1 MLRSQQTLFRAALPR
16 LARCGAACLRS
27 LSSSPT
33 PRPHNPAELR
43 ASAHVDLIVAELA
56 AELEPARD
64 GGALRAVGFGDRGAG
79 LCYRAPRGRA
89 ARLAPAQQAQHHMPP
104 PSADAESGLWLLK
117 VQAPLDTSSDGE
129 GGIGRMVPDTLLL
142 HDPSLSFS
150 LFVAEGVT
158 GHTSLLRAALKQRP
172 SQVAYL
178 WAEEPEGQR
187 GVCRVY
193 TELTPPQD
201 EQRW

>member
-1 MLRSQQTLFRAALPR
+1 M
-16 LARCGAACLRS
+16 
-27 LSSSPT
+27 
-33 PRPHNPAELR
+33 
-43 ASAHVDLIVAELA
+43 AELA
-56 AELEPARD
+56 AELEPERD

-89 ARLAPAQQAQHHMPP
+89 ARLAPAQAGRMPP

-142 HDPSLSFS
+142 HDPSLS
-150 LFVAEGVT
+150 LAIFVAEGVA
-158 GHTSLLRAALKQRP
+158 GHTSLLRAALRQRP
-172 SQVAYL
+172 SQIAYL

-201 EQRW
+201 DQRW